1 MERDTLST
9 LQAQAANQSKE
20 QEKLVTDI
28 IIIINSSQFGNQYKE
43 VSIEP
48 SSCYMKPAR
57 TQSSVIDVLHQQT
70 TAEEAGHKI

>member
-28 IIIINSSQFGNQYKE
+28 IIIIKNSSQFGDQYKE
-43 VSIEP
+43 VSN
-48 SSCYMKPAR
+48 
-57 TQSSVIDVLHQQT
+57 
-70 TAEEAGHKI
+70 

>member
-28 IIIINSSQFGNQYKE
+28 IIIKNSSQFGDQYKE
-43 VSIEP
+43 VSN
-48 SSCYMKPAR
+48 
-57 TQSSVIDVLHQQT
+57 
-70 TAEEAGHKI
+70 